1 MAYRFRFGL
10 VVLGGVRGGT
20 MRPLRELWAGHE
32 EEDDEEEGFD
42 QIGRSIWAFYYYSIN
57 IGATN
62 FALIFLIRL

>member
-1 MAYRFRFGL
+1 
-10 VVLGGVRGGT
+10 